1 MLSIGTRGVT
11 IVTIITLV
19 FVTFIGS
26 DGSVSTSFD
35 HAVVETKIEKCLP
48 GAPCPIHRL
57 EIRTR
62 IEPPTFAPTVTAP
75 RARCEVTLA
84 CR

>member
-1 MLSIGTRGVT
+1 MLSVGTRGVT

-19 FVTFIGS
+19 FVSFIGS

-35 HAVVETKIEKCLP
+35 HVEYQTKVEQCLP

-62 IEPPTFAPTVTAP
+62 IEPPTFEPTVASQ
-75 RARCEVTLA
+75 RARCEEALT
-84 CR
+84 C